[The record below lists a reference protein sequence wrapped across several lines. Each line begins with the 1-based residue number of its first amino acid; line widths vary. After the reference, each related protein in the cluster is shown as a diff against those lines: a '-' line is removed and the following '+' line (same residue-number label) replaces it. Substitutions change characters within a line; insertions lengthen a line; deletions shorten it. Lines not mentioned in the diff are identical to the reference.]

1 MSVNFKISASVFRM
15 AMLLLVLL
23 APFEGLAGGVDG
35 SVVRPIGV
43 SAPKRSLLHHRSTN
57 PFGSQYFQ
65 SASAIPLQR
74 GEGLYRNVLVSWNG
88 LSYGITDHFSV
99 AAGVDL
105 YSMLNSRDRAPVWN
119 TRVQVGGSVGGA
131 FHLAGAATYFQLPLT
146 LPGDEGD
153 TTITVGL
160 TSAMAV
166 LTYGNPNNQLS
177 LAGGWADDAEGRVQG
192 PLFIA
197 AGAFRLFP
205 NVQAVTEN
213 WFFLEGSRTLL
224 ANSLGIRVVGE
235 HLAIDLGVLYNEQLA
250 EAVLPFGLPFVGALL
265 NF

>member
-1 MSVNFKISASVFRM
+1 MSMTLMDTAGMVRT
-15 AMLLLVLL
+15 AMLLLVLV
-23 APFEGLAGGVDG
+23 APGEVRAGHGEAASG
-35 SVVRPIGV
+35 TAIGTG
-43 SAPKRSLLHHRSTN
+43 APRRSLLHRRSTN

-65 SASAIPLQR
+65 SASAIPLRR
-74 GEGLYRNVLVSWNG
+74 GEGLYRNVLVSWNA

-99 AAGVDL
+99 AAGLDL

-131 FHLAGAATYFQLPLT
+131 FHLAGSAMYLSLPLT
-146 LPGDEGD
+146 LPGEEGD
-153 TTITVGL
+153 TTITTGL
-160 TSAMAV
+160 TAALAV
-166 LTYGNPNNQLS
+166 ITYGNPNNQLS
-177 LAGGWADDAEGRVQG
+177 LSGGWADDAQGRIQG
-192 PLFIA
+192 PLLIA

-213 WFFLEGSRTLL
+213 WFFLEGSRTLM

-235 HLAIDLGVLYNEQLA
+235 HLAIDVGVLYNEQLA
-250 EAVLPFGLPFVGALL
+250 EAVLPLGLPFVGALL

>member
-1 MSVNFKISASVFRM
+1 MSVTMKNPAGMFRT
-15 AMLLLVLL
+15 ALLMLVLL
-23 APFEGLAGGVDG
+23 APWEVQAGEGIGTGG
-35 SVVRPIGV
+35 SAIG
-43 SAPKRSLLHHRSTN
+43 APAPRRSLLHRRSTN

-65 SASAIPLQR
+65 SASAIPLRR

-88 LSYGITDHFSV
+88 LSYGITDHFSA

-105 YSMLNSRDRAPVWN
+105 YSMLNSRNRTPVWN
-119 TRVQVGGSVGGA
+119 TRLQAGGSIGGA
-131 FHLAGAATYFQLPLT
+131 FHLAGSAMYFSLPLT
-146 LPGDEGD
+146 VPREEGD
-153 TTITVGL
+153 TTITTGL

-177 LAGGWADDAEGRVQG
+177 LSGGWADDARGDIQG
-192 PLFIA
+192 PLFVA

-235 HLAIDLGVLYNEQLA
+235 HLAIDVGVLYNEQLA

>member
-1 MSVNFKISASVFRM
+1 MIRM
-15 AMLLLVLL
+15 DPAGMVRTALLMLVLL
-23 APFEGLAGGVDG
+23 AAGNVCAGYG
-35 SVVRPIGV
+35 EAASGTAIGTG
-43 SAPKRSLLHHRSTN
+43 APRRSLLHRRSTN

-65 SASAIPLQR
+65 SASAIPLRR

-99 AAGVDL
+99 AGGLDL

-119 TRVQVGGSVGGA
+119 TRVQAGGSVGGA
-131 FHLAGAATYFQLPLT
+131 FHLAGAASYFQLPLT
-146 LPGDEGD
+146 LPGEEGD
-153 TTITVGL
+153 TTVTVGL

-177 LAGGWADDAEGRVQG
+177 LSGGWADDARGDIQG

-235 HLAIDLGVLYNEQLA
+235 HLAIDVGVLYNEQLA

>member
-1 MSVNFKISASVFRM
+1 MSVTMKNPAGMFRV
-15 AMLLLVLL
+15 ALLVLVLL
-23 APFEGLAGGVDG
+23 APWELLADEGKGTSGLA
-35 SVVRPIGV
+35 IG
-43 SAPKRSLLHHRSTN
+43 APASRRSLLHRRSTN

-65 SASAIPLQR
+65 SASAIPLRR

-88 LSYGITDHFSV
+88 LSYGITDHFS
-99 AAGVDL
+99 AAVGVDL
-105 YSMLNSRDRAPVWN
+105 YSMLNSRNRTPIWN
-119 TRVQVGGSVGGA
+119 TRVQVGGAIGGA

-146 LPGDEGD
+146 LPGEEGD
-153 TTITVGL
+153 TTITAGL

-177 LAGGWADDAEGRVQG
+177 LSGGWADDGRGAVQG

-197 AGAFRLFP
+197 AGAVRLFP

-235 HLAIDLGVLYNEQLA
+235 HLAIDIGVLYNEQLA
-250 EAVLPFGLPFVGALL
+250 DAVLPFGLPFVGALL